1 MKTLHLY
8 LTRQVVA
15 ALLLSV
21 AVFIFVLLLGNVLKE
36 ILTLLLNRQASLGG
50 VLQAVALLIPFVL
63 VFALPM
69 GMLTATLLVFGRFSA
84 DHELTAV
91 RAGGVSLLA
100 LITPILILS
109 LALSGLAA
117 AINMEIAPQ
126 CRVAYKRLLFS
137 LGFQPTSSLLM
148 EKTFIS
154 DFPGYVIYIGK
165 RKGDD
170 VENVVIHRLE
180 DGELVQRTRATRG
193 KIKFDA
199 EKRQYLFDL
208 FDAQIT
214 LRVKHTPPPPPSA
227 PSPPPPATTHL
238 PAADP
243 GTNMVKLTN
252 ALAPAG
258 VPANTNLSA
267 PARTNAPAPALAPA
281 LASALATTNSS
292 ATPPSVA
299 FAEDWEVISFG
310 QMTVAV
316 DFNRVTPTLQ
326 KPKISEMTFAQLQR
340 ELRATERLGVDATP
354 IKVQLHRQISFAFA
368 CVGFTLIGIPL
379 GIRAHRRETSIGMAL
394 ALILVV
400 IYYSFIILGQALE
413 TRPEYFPHLILWIPN
428 FLFQTIGGVLLWRA
442 NRGF

>member
-126 CRVAYKRLLFS
+126 CRVAYKRLLFR
-137 LGFQPTSSLLM
+137 LGFQQPSSLLM

-170 VENVVIHRLE
+170 VENVVIHRIE

-214 LRVKHTPPPPPSA
+214 LRVKHTPPAPAPAPPPLSPSA
-227 PSPPPPATTHL
+227 TNPVPD
-238 PAADP
+238 AAL

-252 ALAPAG
+252 AAAPASA
-258 VPANTNLSA
+258 PTTTNLRA
-267 PARTNAPAPALAPA
+267 LARTNAPVP
-281 LASALATTNSS
+281 ASALAKTNAS
-292 ATPPSVA
+292 ATASRGT
-299 FAEDWEVISFG
+299 FEEDWEVISFG

-340 ELRATERLGVDATP
+340 ELREQERLGVDATP
-354 IKVQLHRQISFAFA
+354 IKVQMHRQISFAFA

-400 IYYSFIILGQALE
+400 IYYSFIILGQAME

>member
-126 CRVAYKRLLFS
+126 CRVAYKRLLFR
-137 LGFQPTSSLLM
+137 LGFQQPNALLM

-170 VENVVIHRLE
+170 VENVVIHRIE
-180 DGELVQRTRATRG
+180 DGELVQRTRATKG
-193 KIKFDA
+193 KIKFD
-199 EKRQYLFDL
+199 EKKRQYLFDL

-214 LRVKHTPPPPPSA
+214 LRVKHRQPPPPGTNAVPGA
-227 PSPPPPATTHL
+227 LPATN
-238 PAADP
+238 AAFATNVLAGVGT
-243 GTNMVKLTN
+243 GTNAV
-252 ALAPAG
+252 ASAG
-258 VPANTNLSA
+258 ADGKSNTVA
-267 PARTNAPAPALAPA
+267 TPPAPA
-281 LASALATTNSS
+281 
-292 ATPPSVA
+292 
-299 FAEDWEVISFG
+299 FEEDWEVASAG
-310 QMTVAV
+310 QITVVV

-326 KPKISEMTFAQLQR
+326 KPKISEMTFSQLQR

-354 IKVQLHRQISFAFA
+354 IKVQMHRQISFAFA

-400 IYYSFIILGQALE
+400 IYYSFIILGQAME

>member
-126 CRVAYKRLLFS
+126 CRVAYKRLLFR
-137 LGFQPTSSLLM
+137 LGFQQPNALLM

-154 DFPGYVIYIGK
+154 DFPGYVIYLGK

-170 VENVVIHRLE
+170 VENVVIHRIE

-208 FDAQIT
+208 LDAQLT
-214 LRVKHTPPPPPSA
+214 LRVKHRLS
-227 PSPPPPATTHL
+227 SPPATNAV
-238 PAADP
+238 PGP
-243 GTNMVKLTN
+243 MSGTNTAWLTNAPTGLPGSNAAGVIASHKTN
-252 ALAPAG
+252 ALAMP
-258 VPANTNLSA
+258 PESA
-267 PARTNAPAPALAPA
+267 PA
-281 LASALATTNSS
+281 
-292 ATPPSVA
+292 
-299 FAEDWEVISFG
+299 FEEDWEVVSAG
-310 QMTVAV
+310 QITVAV

-326 KPKISEMTFAQLQR
+326 KPKISEMTFAQLRR

-354 IKVQLHRQISFAFA
+354 IKVQMHRQISFAFA

-394 ALILVV
+394 ALVLVV
-400 IYYSFIILGQALE
+400 IYYSFIILGQAME

>member
-126 CRVAYKRLLFS
+126 CRVAYKRLLFR
-137 LGFQPTSSLLM
+137 LGFQQPSSLLM

-170 VENVVIHRLE
+170 VENVVIHRIE

-214 LRVKHTPPPPPSA
+214 LRVKRTPPPPAPAPPPLSPSA
-227 PSPPPPATTHL
+227 TNPVPD
-238 PAADP
+238 AAL

-252 ALAPAG
+252 AAAPASA
-258 VPANTNLSA
+258 PTTTNLSA
-267 PARTNAPAPALAPA
+267 LARTNAPVP
-281 LASALATTNSS
+281 ASALAKTNAS
-292 ATPPSVA
+292 ATASRGT
-299 FAEDWEVISFG
+299 FEEDWEVISFG

-340 ELRATERLGVDATP
+340 ELREQERLGVDATP
-354 IKVQLHRQISFAFA
+354 IKVQMHRQISFAFA

-400 IYYSFIILGQALE
+400 IYYSFIILGQAME

>member
-126 CRVAYKRLLFS
+126 CRVAYKRLLFR
-137 LGFQPTSSLLM
+137 LGFQQPSSLLM

-170 VENVVIHRLE
+170 VENVVIHRIE
-180 DGELVQRTRATRG
+180 DGELVQRTRANKG
-193 KIKFDA
+193 KIKFDS

-214 LRVKHTPPPPPSA
+214 LRVKHQPPPPPPPS
-227 PSPPPPATTHL
+227 PPPPVTNTI
-238 PAADP
+238 PAAAL
-243 GTNMVKLTN
+243 GTNTVKLTN
-252 ALAPAG
+252 A
-258 VPANTNLSA
+258 PANANASGLTNTNPSA
-267 PARTNAPAPALAPA
+267 PA
-281 LASALATTNSS
+281 SALVKTNVS
-292 ATPPSVA
+292 AAPPVIA
-299 FAEDWEVISFG
+299 FEEDWEVISFG

-340 ELRATERLGVDATP
+340 ELREQERLGVDTTP
-354 IKVQLHRQISFAFA
+354 IKVQMHRQISFAFA

-400 IYYSFIILGQALE
+400 IYYSFIILGQAME

>member
-126 CRVAYKRLLFS
+126 CRVAYKRLLFR
-137 LGFQPTSSLLM
+137 LGFQQPGSLLM

-170 VENVVIHRLE
+170 VENVVIHRIE
-180 DGELVQRTRATRG
+180 DGELVQRTRANKG
-193 KIKFDA
+193 KIKFDS

-214 LRVKHTPPPPPSA
+214 LRVKHAPPPPP
-227 PSPPPPATTHL
+227 
-238 PAADP
+238 
-243 GTNMVKLTN
+243 GTNAVPGAALGTNTVVLTN
-252 ALAPAG
+252 ALAHAS
-258 VPANTNLSA
+258 VFAQ
-267 PARTNAPAPALAPA
+267 TNA
-281 LASALATTNSS
+281 S
-292 ATPPSVA
+292 ATPAAGA
-299 FAEDWEVISFG
+299 FEEDWEVISFG

-340 ELRATERLGVDATP
+340 ELRAQERLGVDATP
-354 IKVQLHRQISFAFA
+354 IKVQMHRQVSFAFA

-400 IYYSFIILGQALE
+400 IYYSFIILGQAME